1 MARRTP
7 LFSFLLLALAAF
19 AALASAALADVTRP
33 PVPYPTPGTTTEST
47 SGAIQRRLLSMDAVT
62 AGVGSG
68 IMSGVAN
75 TIATGSIV
83 QGVASGVSN
92 GLQTG
97 VYTAVTGYTPWQRD
111 GSWFCGPTGSNVK
124 CYWNAGDNQ
133 CYCTGYL
140 G

>member
-1 MARRTP
+1 MAPRTNT
-7 LFSFLLLALAAF
+7 LLLFALDAF
-19 AALASAALADVTRP
+19 AALASAAPADVARP
-33 PVPYPTPGTTTEST
+33 PVPYPTPAVKTTKST
-47 SGAIQRRLLSMDAVT
+47 SGAIQRRLQSMDAVT

-68 IMSGVAN
+68 FLSGVAN

-83 QGVASGVSN
+83 QGVASGLSD

-97 VYTAVTGYTPWQRD
+97 VYTAVTGYTPWQQN